1 MNCLKVFRP
10 IMTKMNSPYV
20 LKIHQ
25 ILSQRID
32 DLKIQVK
39 GLKKTLDEN
48 TYRQHPLV
56 KFAYRVRKA
65 VEEIIPE
72 NPDRPD
78 YRLTGELKKYRRYKQ
93 GLQRY
98 RLFFCFSNQ
107 PKIILY
113 LYLNDE
119 KHLRKAGDRKDPYE
133 EFKSLVTKRYFSH
146 NPYDP
151 KVQKWIKSYY
161 P

>member
-1 MNCLKVFRP
+1 
-10 IMTKMNSPYV
+10 MNSPYV

-25 ILSQRID
+25 LLSQRID
-32 DLKIQVK
+32 ALKIQVRE
-39 GLKKTLDEN
+39 LKKTLDEN

-56 KFAYRVRKA
+56 KFAYRVRKSI
-65 VEEIIPE
+65 EEIIPE

-107 PKIILY
+107 PRIILY

-119 KHLRKAGDRKDPYE
+119 RHLRKEGDKNDPHE
-133 EFKSLVTKRYFSH
+133 VFKKFIKQGVFSH
-146 NPYDP
+146 DP
-151 KVQKWIKSYY
+151 ENQEIQEWIREYH
-161 P
+161 

>member
-1 MNCLKVFRP
+1 M
-10 IMTKMNSPYV
+10 KMNNPYV

-25 ILSQRID
+25 LLFQRID
-32 DLKIQVK
+32 ALKIRIK
-39 GLKKTLDEN
+39 ELKETLDDH

-56 KFAYRVRKA
+56 KFAYRVRHA
-65 VEEIIPE
+65 MEEIIPE
-72 NPDRPD
+72 DPDRPD
-78 YRLTGELKKYRRYKQ
+78 YRLTGVLKKYRRYKQ

-119 KHLRKAGDRKDPYE
+119 QHLRKEGDRNDPYE
-133 EFKSLVTKRYFSH
+133 VFKKFVGQGLFSH
-146 NPYDP
+146 DP
-151 KVQKWIKSYY
+151 ENQKIQKWISRYH
-161 P
+161 

>member
-1 MNCLKVFRP
+1 
-10 IMTKMNSPYV
+10 MNSPYV

-25 ILSQRID
+25 LLSQRID
-32 DLKIQVK
+32 ALKIQVR
-39 GLKKTLDEN
+39 GLKKNLDEN

-56 KFAYRVRKA
+56 KFTYRVRKSI
-65 VEEIIPE
+65 EEIIPE

-107 PKIILY
+107 PRIILY

-119 KHLRKAGDRKDPYE
+119 RHLRKEGDKNDPYE
-133 EFKSLVTKRYFSH
+133 VFKKFIKQGVFSH
-146 NPYDP
+146 DP
-151 KVQKWIKSYY
+151 ENQEIQEWIREYH
-161 P
+161 